1 MEITLEIPGSYSRAW
16 DWFCKT
22 YERKGTVEEREV
34 GIVKWFSDS
43 KGYGF
48 ISRENG
54 EDLFVHYT
62 EITGEGFRTLDEGQR
77 VEYSVEETE
86 KGLQASNV
94 TPL

>member
-1 MEITLEIPGSYSRAW
+1 MV
-16 DWFCKT
+16 D
-22 YERKGTVEEREV
+22 ERET

-54 EDLFVHYT
+54 EDLFVHYS
-62 EITGEGFRTLDEGQR
+62 EILGDGFRSLETGQR
-77 VEYSVEETE
+77 VEFAVEETE

-94 TPL
+94 VPL

>member
-1 MEITLEIPGSYSRAW
+1 M
-16 DWFCKT
+16 
-22 YERKGTVEEREV
+22 EEREV